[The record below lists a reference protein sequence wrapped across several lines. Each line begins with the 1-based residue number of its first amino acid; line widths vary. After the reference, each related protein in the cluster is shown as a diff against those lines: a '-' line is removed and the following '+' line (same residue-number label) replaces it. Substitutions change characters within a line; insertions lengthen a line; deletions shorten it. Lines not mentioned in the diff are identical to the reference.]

1 MTYINISYVAENEN
15 IDRDTVIN
23 AIKALD
29 ISEDAKYET
38 YEAIYNVRPYGVML
52 DDKGAEDAINLKRVL
67 RRLGIPH
74 RQSETQER

>member
-23 AIKALD
+23 AIRSLD

-38 YEAIYNVRPYGVML
+38 YEAIYNVRPYGVLL
-52 DDKGAEDAINLKRVL
+52 DDKGADDAINLKRVL

-74 RQSETQER
+74 RQSEMPEK

>member
-15 IDRDTVIN
+15 IDRDTVIK
-23 AIKALD
+23 AIQSLD

-38 YEAIYNVRPYGVML
+38 FEAIYNVRPYGVML

-67 RRLGIPH
+67 RKLGIPH

>member
-1 MTYINISYVAENEN
+1 MTYINISYVAENEH

-23 AIKALD
+23 AIRSLD

-38 YEAIYNVRPYGVML
+38 YQAIYNLRPYGVML
-52 DDKGAEDAINLKRVL
+52 DDKGADDALNLKRVL

>member
-23 AIKALD
+23 AIRALD

-38 YEAIYNVRPYGVML
+38 YQAIYNVRPYGVML

>member
-23 AIKALD
+23 AIRSLD

-38 YEAIYNVRPYGVML
+38 YEAIYNVRPYGVLL
-52 DDKGAEDAINLKRVL
+52 DDKGADDAINLKRVL

-74 RQSETQER
+74 RQSETPEK

>member
-15 IDRDTVIN
+15 IDRDTVIK
-23 AIKALD
+23 AIQSLD

-38 YEAIYNVRPYGVML
+38 FEAIYNVRPYGVML

>member
-23 AIKALD
+23 AIRSLD

-38 YEAIYNVRPYGVML
+38 YQAIYNVRPYGVLL
-52 DDKGAEDAINLKRVL
+52 DDKGEDDAINLKRVL

>member
-23 AIKALD
+23 AIRSLD
-29 ISEDAKYET
+29 ISEDAKHET
-38 YEAIYNVRPYGVML
+38 YQAIYNVRPYGVLL
-52 DDKGAEDAINLKRVL
+52 DDKGEDDAINLKRVL

>member
-15 IDRDTVIN
+15 IDRDTVIK
-23 AIKALD
+23 AIQSLD

-67 RRLGIPH
+67 RKLGIPH

>member
-15 IDRDTVIN
+15 IDRETVIN
-23 AIKALD
+23 AIRSLD

-38 YEAIYNVRPYGVML
+38 YEAIYNVRPYGVLL
-52 DDKGAEDAINLKRVL
+52 DDKGAEDAINLKTVL

-74 RQSETQER
+74 RQSETPEK

>member
-15 IDRDTVIN
+15 IDRETVIN
-23 AIKALD
+23 AIRSLD

-38 YEAIYNVRPYGVML
+38 YEAIYNERPYGVLL
-52 DDKGAEDAINLKRVL
+52 DDKGADDAINLKRVL